1 MNNNTNDVQMPD
13 SLIVAQA
20 QNSLKQLL
28 QAFPLPAYAWRL
40 IVKDLI
46 HEINDAYMVQLSND
60 QEEYQRRVAEAST
73 PEKTEEEKP
82 KRK

>member
-40 IVKDLI
+40 IVKDLM
-46 HEINDAYMVQLSND
+46 HEINDAYMAQLSND

-73 PEKTEEEKP
+73 TEKTEEEKP

>member
-1 MNNNTNDVQMPD
+1 MF
-13 SLIVAQA
+13 AQA

-40 IVKDLI
+40 IVKDLM

-82 KRK
+82 KA

>member
-1 MNNNTNDVQMPD
+1 MNNTNDVQMPD

-40 IVKDLI
+40 IVKDLM
-46 HEINDAYMVQLSND
+46 HEINDAYMAQLASD
-60 QEEYQRRVAEAST
+60 QEEYQRRIAEVSA
-73 PEKTEEEKP
+73 PEKTEEEKS

>member
-40 IVKDLI
+40 IVKDLM

-73 PEKTEEEKP
+73 PEKTEEEKL

>member
-40 IVKDLI
+40 IVKDLM

-73 PEKTEEEKP
+73 PEKAEEEKP

>member
-40 IVKDLI
+40 IVKDLM
-46 HEINDAYMVQLSND
+46 HEINDAYMAQLSND

>member
-1 MNNNTNDVQMPD
+1 MNNTNDAQMPD

-40 IVKDLI
+40 IVKDLM
-46 HEINDAYMVQLSND
+46 HEINDAYMAQLASD
-60 QEEYQRRVAEAST
+60 QEEYQRRIAEVSA
-73 PEKTEEEKP
+73 PEKTEEERS

>member
-20 QNSLKQLL
+20 QNSLKQLI

-40 IVKDLI
+40 IVKDLM
-46 HEINDAYMVQLSND
+46 HEINDAYMAQLSND
-60 QEEYQRRVAEAST
+60 QEEYQRRVAETSA
-73 PEKTEEEKP
+73 PEKAEEEKP
-82 KRK
+82 KHK

>member
-1 MNNNTNDVQMPD
+1 MNNTNDVQMPD

-40 IVKDLI
+40 IVKDLM
-46 HEINDAYMVQLSND
+46 HEINDAYMAQLASD
-60 QEEYQRRVAEAST
+60 QEEYQRRIAEVSA
-73 PEKTEEEKP
+73 PEKTEEERS

>member
-1 MNNNTNDVQMPD
+1 MNNTNDAQMPD

-40 IVKDLI
+40 IVKDLM
-46 HEINDAYMVQLSND
+46 HEINDAYMAQLASD
-60 QEEYQRRVAEAST
+60 QEEYQRRIAEASA
-73 PEKTEEEKP
+73 PEKTEEEKS

>member
-40 IVKDLI
+40 IVKDLM

>member
-28 QAFPLPAYAWRL
+28 QAFPLPVYAWRL
-40 IVKDLI
+40 IVKDLM
-46 HEINDAYMVQLSND
+46 HEINDAYMAQLSND

-73 PEKTEEEKP
+73 TEKTEEEKP

>member
-1 MNNNTNDVQMPD
+1 MNNTNDVQMPD

-40 IVKDLI
+40 IIKDLM
-46 HEINDAYMVQLSND
+46 HEINDAYMAQLASD
-60 QEEYQRRVAEAST
+60 QEEYQRRVAEASA
-73 PEKTEEEKP
+73 PEKEDEKQSVNN
-82 KRK
+82 